1 MLLSQA
7 VTGRDMSDLIYDV
20 PEYNATYDAER
31 LVNWSPPAT
40 APPPVRPRRAPVWA
54 LSGPVGAPSGPVG
67 TTATRQL
74 AARPGPASSSAHR
87 RLAGRRARL
96 AARTP

>member
-40 APPPVRPRRAPVWA
+40 APPPPASVPAGLAPAPTRLPSRRRLPP
-54 LSGPVGAPSGPVG
+54 GPVAAAAGG
-67 TTATRQL
+67 
-74 AARPGPASSSAHR
+74 AAREPTG
-87 RLAGRRARL
+87 G
-96 AARTP
+96 